1 MSAKIEPGVTAEVK
15 FRKLTVWIAL
25 ILILSAAAARADE
38 PMRGLVVDRGSGAL
52 WLGLPGPVPIGT
64 GFNVYLAPGGEPMAF
79 ATVIDITPDAP
90 YVAKAKMRAL
100 RPDAFIPVGAYVEAA
115 ATEIPEADKHE
126 GGFQDMSLTRR
137 YDRRLT
143 FRAGALFPTNG
154 DLKDETDNLW
164 PAFQASYRL
173 CDSPERDLQV
183 GLGYFGGSGTFTGGS
198 RDFRVLPVTLDAR
211 FRTSAGSGLFA
222 RAGIGAYYIRDERT
236 LGLVTTSN
244 DMVTFGWQAGFG
256 YTSAGG
262 YSAEICYT
270 DVLRTDF
277 GGVVLSLGTQF

>member
-1 MSAKIEPGVTAEVK
+1 MTAEVK

-38 PMRGLVVDRGSGAL
+38 PMRGLVVDQGSGAL

-115 ATEIPEADKHE
+115 ATEIPETDKHE
-126 GGFQDMSLTRR
+126 GGFQDMSLTPSHA
-137 YDRRLT
+137 RRLT

-173 CDSPERDLQV
+173 CDSSERDLQV

-198 RDFRVLPVTLDAR
+198 RDFRVLPATLDAR

-244 DMVTFGWQAGFG
+244 DMVTFGWQTGFG
-256 YTSAGG
+256 YISAGG
-262 YSAEICYT
+262 YSAEIYYT